1 MNKTNKLTLP
11 PLKWAGGK
19 RKMSSII
26 ISAAESIDGPFMYY
40 EPFFGGGAIFFSL
53 FDKGLIKRAHL
64 NDIVP
69 QIINF
74 YLTISDQSSLEEVI
88 NESMAIEK
96 QFNNLVDN
104 VKKRKEA
111 YKKLKEDFNA
121 EWLSSGSKILINKDL
136 NKNNIMLA
144 SKFLAL
150 NKLGFNGMF
159 RLNSKGEFNIPMGSM
174 GNKTL
179 LDIENIHNVAKALQK
194 ATFTCDDYVNVKPF
208 KGHIGA
214 KNLIFLD
221 PPYIPNSK
229 TSNFTDYSA
238 EGFNKKAHQKLSD
251 KFSKL
256 IDRKDTN
263 VILTNNYNQNS
274 VELFVEKNKEN
285 NKIKAYKVQVMKS
298 ISANA
303 ESRGKTEELLV
314 STFPIDHKDLE
325 EL

>member
-1 MNKTNKLTLP
+1 LINKIKPTQP

-26 ISAAESIDGPFMYY
+26 TAAADSIESPFMYY

-53 FDKGLIKRAHL
+53 FDKGLIRKAYL

-69 QIINF
+69 QIVNF
-74 YLTISDQSSLEEVI
+74 YLTISKESSLEELI
-88 NESMAIEK
+88 KESKAIEEK
-96 QFNNLVDN
+96 FNNLIDN
-104 VKKRKEA
+104 VEKRKKSYQE
-111 YKKLKEDFNA
+111 LKEDFNA
-121 EWLSSGSKILINKDL
+121 EWLRNSSKILTNKNL
-136 NKNNIMLA
+136 TKNNINLA

-159 RLNSKGEFNIPMGSM
+159 RLNSRGEFNIPMGST
-174 GNKTL
+174 GTKSL
-179 LDIENIHNVAKALQK
+179 LDVENMHKVAKALEK

-208 KGHIGA
+208 KGPIAG

-238 EGFNKKAHQKLSD
+238 EGFNKEAHKNLSE

-256 IDRKDTN
+256 INKNNTN
-263 VILTNNYNQNS
+263 VILTNNYNQKS
-274 VELFVEKNKEN
+274 LELFVEKNKEN
-285 NKIKAYKVQVMKS
+285 NRIKAYKVKVMKS

-303 ESRGKTEELLV
+303 TSRGKTEELLV
-314 STFPIDHKDLE
+314 STFPINHEDLE